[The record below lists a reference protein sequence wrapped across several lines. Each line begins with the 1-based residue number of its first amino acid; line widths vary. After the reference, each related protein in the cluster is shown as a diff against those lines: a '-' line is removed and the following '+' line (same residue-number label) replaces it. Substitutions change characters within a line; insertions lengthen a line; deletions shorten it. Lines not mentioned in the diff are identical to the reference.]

1 MWVRF
6 PHSAVI
12 LNNFKI
18 MVTNIEIKVNKRDR
32 EDKNGLDRIL
42 KKLKTSMIMEGII
55 DQVRSKRQ
63 HETPKQKRER
73 KLRQRINKEKIL
85 NGR

>member
-1 MWVRF
+1 
-6 PHSAVI
+6 
-12 LNNFKI
+12 
-18 MVTNIEIKVNKRDR
+18 MVTNIEIKLNKRDR
-32 EDKNGLDRIL
+32 EDENGLNRVL
-42 KKLKTSMIMEGII
+42 KKLKTGMLMEGII
-55 DQVRSKRQ
+55 DQVRAKRQ

>member
-1 MWVRF
+1 
-6 PHSAVI
+6 
-12 LNNFKI
+12 

>member
-1 MWVRF
+1 
-6 PHSAVI
+6 
-12 LNNFKI
+12 

-42 KKLKTSMIMEGII
+42 KRLKTGMIMEGII
-55 DQVRSKRQ
+55 DQVRAKRA
-63 HETPKQKRER
+63 HETPKKKRER
-73 KLRQRINKEKIL
+73 KLRQRLNKEKML